1 MSFSPGLLVFISL
14 CYMGLLFAVAYATD
28 HGWIPQRL
36 ARHPLVHTLSL
47 GVYVSAWGLYGVVE
61 FAAESGLHF
70 LTFYLGLSGA
80 FLLAP
85 MFLQPLLQLARTH
98 QLHSLPDL
106 LAFRFRSQAF
116 GTLATLVTLI
126 GVMPLMTAQI
136 QTISQVVHALAGQPP
151 HWGGPVFCCLLISF
165 TLLFG
170 ARRDSGRHG
179 SHAGLVTAIALE
191 SLVKLIALAAVG
203 LYACFAVFDGPI
215 GLNHW
220 LHDNAL
226 ALDSF
231 YTPLHDGYW
240 HSLLLMFFLSAVVMP
255 CMYQMTFTENRDPR
269 QLLTA
274 SWGMP
279 LYLLLMALGIPVILW
294 AGMALNLDIDPE
306 LFTLGIALQ
315 AQSPALVLLLFVGS
329 LAAASGIL
337 IVTTL
342 ALANMMLNHVLLP
355 LRGWRPDD
363 ALYSR
368 TLRQRRLLI
377 VFILLA
383 AWILAAVPDLHP
395 DSTAMSM
402 LAFVAVLQLAPGL
415 LALLFWPRA
424 TATGAFTGLAAG
436 MTIWLTT
443 LLLPALF
450 LPELGRGYW
459 LDSSLAS
466 RRIDSWHAMGL
477 AAILVNMGLM
487 VLVSLLGRQS
497 QSDLDVAESCS
508 VDSLR
513 STARWRLATRHVE
526 DFVLALTPAL
536 GPITAEREVAMACHD
551 LGLNAEETRPY
562 ALRRL
567 REQLAS
573 NLSGLLG
580 PNMAQDILDSHL
592 PQIVASEQ
600 RSEDIHYLESHLE
613 EYRDRLSGLAAELDL
628 LRRFHRQT
636 LHDLPLG
643 VCTLATDREIMSWN
657 QAMMDITGCADE
669 RVIGSRLENLPA
681 PWNQVLDNFL
691 DQPGAQQPRIAV
703 EVDGQTH
710 WLNLH
715 RAVIGD
721 VGDSLVLVMEDVTA
735 LQQLEARLQHAE
747 RLAAIGRLAAGVAHE
762 IGNPVTGIASL
773 AQNLRAERK
782 QDADLV
788 ETASDILEQTQ
799 RVTRIVQSLVGFA
812 RSGQQVQ
819 QAFDGVPLLPVVD
832 EAIHLLK
839 LSPEARGQRYELH
852 IDSELQ
858 VCGDAQ
864 RLCQVFIN
872 LLSNARDASTREG
885 RVIVRAR
892 RNGERVHVEIED
904 FGHGL
909 PDGALR
915 EQLLEPFV
923 TTKPAGKG
931 TGLGLALVHGIIA
944 AHQGRIQ
951 LVDKRDYD
959 QGHGVIVQLT
969 LPAWR
974 ARRNHSAEESS
985 A

>member
-1 MSFSPGLLVFISL
+1 MSFSPGLLLTISL
-14 CYMGLLFAVAYATD
+14 LYMGVLFIVAYATD
-28 HGWIPQRL
+28 HGWIPLRWV
-36 ARHPLVHTLSL
+36 RHPLVHTLSL
-47 GVYVSAWGLYGVVE
+47 GVFVSAWGLYGVVE

-106 LAFRFRSQAF
+106 LAFRFRSQAI
-116 GTLATLVTLI
+116 GTLATLATLI

-136 QTISQVVHALAGQPP
+136 QTVSQVVHALVGPEP
-151 HWGGPVFCCLLISF
+151 HWASPIFCFLLMSF

-170 ARRDSGRHG
+170 ARRSSGREG

-191 SLVKLIALAAVG
+191 SLIKLIALGAVAI
-203 LYACFAVFDGPI
+203 YACFHVFGGPA
-215 GLNHW
+215 GLNVW

-226 ALDSF
+226 ALESF
-231 YTPLHDGYW
+231 YNPLHDGYW
-240 HSLLLMFFLSAVVMP
+240 HSLLLMFFLAAVVMP
-255 CMYQMTFTENRDPR
+255 CMYQMAFTENRDPR
-269 QLLTA
+269 QLLAA

-294 AGMALNLDIDPE
+294 AGLALGLDIDPE

-329 LAAASGIL
+329 LAAGSGIL

-342 ALANMMLNHVLLP
+342 ALANMTLNHVLLP
-355 LRGWRPDD
+355 LRGWQPDD

-377 VFILLA
+377 VLILLA
-383 AWILAAVPDLHP
+383 AWTLADLPELHP

-402 LAFVAVLQLAPGL
+402 LSFVAVLQLAPGL

-424 TATGAFTGLAAG
+424 TATGAFAGLAAG
-436 MTIWLTT
+436 MLIWLAT
-443 LLLPALF
+443 LLLPTLF
-450 LPELGRGYW
+450 IPELGRGYW
-459 LDSSLAS
+459 LDTLAS
-466 RRIDSWHAMGL
+466 RRIDTWHAMGL

-487 VLVSLLGRQS
+487 IVVSLLGRQS
-497 QSDLDVAESCS
+497 AADVDVAESCS

-513 STARWRLATRHVE
+513 SPARWRLATRHVE

-551 LGLNAEETRPY
+551 LGISAEETRPY

-592 PQIVASEQ
+592 PQIATAEQ

-643 VCTLATDREIMSWN
+643 VCTLAVDREIMSWN
-657 QAMMDITGCADE
+657 QAMMDITNCADE
-669 RVIGSRLENLPA
+669 RVVGSRMENLPA
-681 PWNQVLDNFL
+681 PWNQVLNDFL
-691 DQPGAQQPRIAV
+691 DQPGAQQLRVAV
-703 EVDGQTH
+703 EIEGQTH

-721 VGDSLVLVMEDVTA
+721 IGDSLVLVMEDVTA

-773 AQNLRAERK
+773 AQNLRAERP

-788 ETASDILEQTQ
+788 ETASEILEQTQ
-799 RVTRIVQSLVGFA
+799 RVSRIVQSLVGFA

-819 QAFDGVPLLPVVD
+819 QAFDGVPLALVVD
-832 EAIHLLK
+832 EAVHLLK
-839 LSPEARGQRYELH
+839 LSQEARQQRFDIE

-872 LLSNARDASTREG
+872 LLANARDASTREG
-885 RVIVRAR
+885 RVIIRAQR
-892 RNGERVHVEIED
+892 YGERVHIDIED

-915 EQLLEPFV
+915 EQLFEPFV

-931 TGLGLALVHGIIA
+931 TGLGLALVHGIIV

-959 QGHGVIVQLT
+959 QGHGVIVQLN

-974 ARRNHSAEESS
+974 PRKNRSAEESS